1 MFDLVKKNLPS
12 AMADSNTEEVRRR
25 QSKLRAVALVFFIII
40 TIVVDVQKEA
50 LSGGSAMEF
59 LQKSSLYLW
68 GYMYIVC
75 SVVGG

>member
-40 TIVVDVQKEA
+40 TIVVDV
-50 LSGGSAMEF
+50 
-59 LQKSSLYLW
+59 
-68 GYMYIVC
+68 
-75 SVVGG
+75 